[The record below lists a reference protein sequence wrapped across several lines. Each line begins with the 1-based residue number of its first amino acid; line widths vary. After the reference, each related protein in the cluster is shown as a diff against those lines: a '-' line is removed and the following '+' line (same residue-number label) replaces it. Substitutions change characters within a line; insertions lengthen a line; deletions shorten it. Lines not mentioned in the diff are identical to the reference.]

1 MYTGVHTPADGD
13 RTPRLPQQSQ
23 MTKELKDAV
32 AAIERHWFSGE
43 EVDLLKLKNDGYLAT
58 ELLKSQHLASPLRFA
73 VERADFNIV
82 GGPSMWEDGKNLEL
96 LELERSLHLNAQM
109 LLGAAEVVRK
119 LNKQEVAA

>member
-1 MYTGVHTPADGD
+1 
-13 RTPRLPQQSQ
+13 

-32 AAIERHWFSGE
+32 AAIEQHWFCGE
-43 EVDLLKLKNDGYLAT
+43 EVDLLKLKN
-58 ELLKSQHLASPLRFA
+58 KSQHLASPLRFA
-73 VERADFNIV
+73 VDRADFNLI
-82 GGPSMWEDGKNLEL
+82 GGQSMWEDGKNLEL

>member
-1 MYTGVHTPADGD
+1 
-13 RTPRLPQQSQ
+13 

-43 EVDLLKLKNDGYLAT
+43 EVDLLKLKN
-58 ELLKSQHLASPLRFA
+58 KSQELASPLRYA
-73 VERADFNIV
+73 VKRADFNIV

-96 LELERSLHLNAQM
+96 LELERSLERVG
-109 LLGAAEVVRK
+109 LLLLDAAEVVRQ

>member
-1 MYTGVHTPADGD
+1 
-13 RTPRLPQQSQ
+13 

-32 AAIERHWFSGE
+32 AAIEQHWFSGE
-43 EVDLLKLKNDGYLAT
+43 VVDLLKLKN
-58 ELLKSQHLASPLRFA
+58 KSQHLASPLRFA
-73 VERADFNIV
+73 VERADFNLI
-82 GGPSMWEDGKNLEL
+82 GGQSMWEDGKNLEL